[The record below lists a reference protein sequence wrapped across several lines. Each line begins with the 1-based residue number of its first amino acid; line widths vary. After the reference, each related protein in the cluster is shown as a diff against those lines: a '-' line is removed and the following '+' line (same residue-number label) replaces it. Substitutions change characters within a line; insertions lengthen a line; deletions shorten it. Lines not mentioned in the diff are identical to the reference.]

1 MSHSKTVLLNFIT
14 ALYES
19 ELDLPPKSEVEE
31 VAESFLSELP
41 KKARRTTNPGDVFD
55 QTLCRCRVWN
65 KGYGKQCSAASKVDG
80 LCKSHSEK
88 IAEYGGWAFGFYDE
102 EAPTTHLFDYNKAKA
117 GTSLSW
123 KQGNKAPKKVLT
135 DEIIELKR
143 EYKETLGKDPKGPKA
158 NDPEWLRTKIDEY
171 DPDDPEPKKSSGR
184 KPSKEVLDL
193 KDEYHRVLGKKAGG
207 PKANDPE
214 WLKAKIQ
221 DAKIESASS
230 EDEQLDEDDDSES
243 DSSSEEEEEE
253 IVPKGS
259 GRGVKVDLTDLLD
272 VNHSV
277 QEKAGLI
284 VNEGISLVDSADG
297 PVDDAHSKLKAARVC
312 FERALELEPEYTLAQ
327 EYLDTVLGRLQEH
340 EQYRFQDEMEE
351 TAVLVLQKHT
361 RVFLKRKA
369 DEYAGIAA
377 AAAEEYSAT
386 ILQAHARGF
395 LQRKAAT
402 PEGERIKH
410 DGAVYYKRKM
420 DGKHRIFDKND
431 VEVGRWSKR
440 KNTIIFN

>member
-1 MSHSKTVLLNFIT
+1 MSHSKTVLSNFIT

-31 VAESFLSELP
+31 VAESFLSDLP

-65 KGYGKQCSAASKVDG
+65 KGYGKQCSAAVKEDG

-88 IAEYGGWAFGFYDE
+88 IAEYGGWAYGFYDE
-102 EAPTTHLFDYNKAKA
+102 EAPTTHLADYNKAKA

-123 KQGNKAPKKVLT
+123 KKDTKAPKKVLT
-135 DEIIELKR
+135 DEVIELKR

-171 DPDDPEPKKSSGR
+171 DPEDPEPKKSSGS
-184 KPSKEVLDL
+184 KISKEVSDL
-193 KDEYHRVLGKKAGG
+193 KDEYHRVVGKKAGG

-221 DAKIESASS
+221 DAKIMSGSS
-230 EDEQLDEDDDSES
+230 EDEQLDEDGGSES
-243 DSSSEEEEEE
+243 DSSEEEEE
-253 IVPKGS
+253 IIPR
-259 GRGVKVDLTDLLD
+259 GREGVKYDLTDLPDL
-272 VNHSV
+272 NHSV
-277 QEKAGLI
+277 QEKAEIIL
-284 VNEGISLVDSADG
+284 NEGISLVDSG
-297 PVDDAHSKLKAARVC
+297 RVYQKGSCSKLKEARAC
-312 FERALELEPEYTLAQ
+312 FERVLELVPEYTLAQ
-327 EYLDTVLGRLQEH
+327 EYLDTVLGGLEMQE
-340 EQYRFQDEMEE
+340 QCRFQE
-351 TAVLVLQKHT
+351 AAIVLQRHT
-361 RVFLKRKA
+361 RVFLKRKT
-369 DEYAGIAA
+369 DENSV
-377 AAAEEYSAT
+377 AAEEYSAI

-395 LQRKAAT
+395 LQRRAAT
-402 PEGERIKH
+402 PKGDRIEHEGT
-410 DGAVYYKRKM
+410 VYYKRKM
-420 DGKHRIFDKND
+420 AGKHRIFDEND